1 MPKLDQSNA
10 PDPGG
15 AAAGN
20 EQPRSPGTAPNTGN
34 RDLHDTL
41 RSSVRELCARFPD
54 AYWRELDQQR
64 GYPSEF
70 VKVLTEAGYLAALI
84 PEEYGGSGLGITEAA
99 IILEEINRSGGNA
112 GACHAQMYVMGTLLR
127 HGSETHRST
136 YLPKIASGAL
146 RLQAFGVTEPT
157 TGSDT
162 TQLKTTAVRKG
173 DRYVVNGQKI
183 WISRAEHSDLLLLLV
198 RTTPVTQVKKR
209 TDGLSILLVD
219 LKAAVGSGLTIRPI
233 RTMMNHAT
241 TELFFDAL
249 EVPCENLIGEE
260 GSGFRYLLD
269 GLNAER
275 ILIAAECVGDGRWF
289 IDRAARYARERV
301 VFGRPIGQNQGIQ
314 FPIARAHVNI
324 EAADLMRQRAADL
337 FDGQQPCGSAANM
350 AKLLA
355 ADASWEAANVAVQT
369 HGGFGFAEDY
379 DIERKFRET
388 RLYQVAPV
396 STNLV
401 LSYVAEH
408 VLGLP
413 RSY

>member
-1 MPKLDQSNA
+1 MSEIVEANDRQS
-10 PDPGG
+10 G
-15 AAAGN
+15 AANATDG
-20 EQPRSPGTAPNTGN
+20 
-34 RDLHDTL
+34 DLHATL
-41 RSSVRELCARFPD
+41 RQSVRELCAAFPD
-54 AYWRELDQQR
+54 AYWRELDQRR
-64 GYPSEF
+64 GYPDEF
-70 VKVLTEAGYLAALI
+70 VKVLTDAGYLAALI
-84 PEEYGGSGLGITEAA
+84 PEEYGGAGLGIVEASV
-99 IILEEINRSGGNA
+99 ILEEINRSGGNA

-127 HGSETHRST
+127 HGSATHRAF
-136 YLPKIASGAL
+136 YLPKIATGEL

-162 TQLKTTAVRKG
+162 TQVKTSAVRHG
-173 DRYVVNGQKI
+173 DRYVVNGQKV

-198 RTTPVTQVKKR
+198 RTTPLNQVKRR

-219 LKAAVGSGLTIRPI
+219 LRTAVGAGLTIRPI

-241 TELFFDAL
+241 TELFFDDV
-249 EVPCENLIGEE
+249 EVPCENLIGDE
-260 GSGFRYLLD
+260 GNGFRYLLD

-289 IDRAARYARERV
+289 IDRATRYARERV
-301 VFGRPIGQNQGIQ
+301 VFGRPIGQNQGVQ
-314 FPIARAHVNI
+314 FPIARAHVDI

-337 FDGQQPCGSAANM
+337 FDRKQPCGPAANM

-355 ADASWEAANVAVQT
+355 ADASWNAANVTVQT
-369 HGGFGFAEDY
+369 YGGFGFAEEY
-379 DIERKFRET
+379 DIERKFREP
-388 RLYQVAPV
+388 RLYQVAPI
-396 STNLV
+396 STTLI